1 MDAVQEIVT
10 LRGELLAIL
19 RGPDGRVRERVRRSN
34 LIVTVGKNHMAD
46 QMSDSG
52 ETAMS
57 HLAIGT
63 GTTAPVVGNTTLE
76 TEIARAALDSKTQN
90 NNVVTYI
97 ATFGAGVGTGA
108 ITEAGLLNAAAAGT
122 LLNRVTFAVI
132 NKGAADSLQL
142 TFTVTYT

>member
-1 MDAVQEIVT
+1 MEALQERVQA
-10 LRGELLAIL
+10 RGELLFVL
-19 RGPDGRVRERVRRSN
+19 RGPNGRVRARVRRRN

-57 HLAIGT
+57 HIAIGT

-76 TEIARAALDSKTQN
+76 TEVARAALDSKTQN
-90 NNVVTYI
+90 NNVVTYV

-108 ITEAGLLNAAAAGT
+108 ITESGILNAAAAGT

>member
-1 MDAVQEIVT
+1 MEAVQEIVT
-10 LRGELLAIL
+10 LRGELLAVL
-19 RGPDGRVRERVRRSN
+19 SGPDGKVRARIRRRN

-57 HLAIGT
+57 HIAIGT

-76 TEIARAALDSKTQN
+76 TEVARAALDSKTQN
-90 NNVVTYI
+90 NNVVTYV

-108 ITEAGLLNAAAAGT
+108 ITESGILNAAAAGT

>member
-1 MDAVQEIVT
+1 MEALQEMVKA
-10 LRGELLAIL
+10 RGELLFVL
-19 RGPDGRVRERVRRSN
+19 RGPEGDVRARIRRRN

-57 HLAIGT
+57 HIAIGT

-76 TEIARAALDSKTQN
+76 TEVARAALDSKTQN
-90 NNVVTYI
+90 NNVVSYV

-108 ITEAGLLNAAAAGT
+108 ITESGILNAAAAGT
-122 LLNRVTFAVI
+122 LLNRVTFAAI
-132 NKGAADSLQL
+132 NKGAADSLEV
-142 TFTVTYT
+142 TFTVTFT